1 MLGPDEKY
9 AMEQDREMA
18 AMGRSSARMKGKTAS
33 NGASPREVYSSAN
46 PGTRDGAVVLRD
58 GDVFTIVPEG
68 RGVRFKGIGKAAHGQ
83 LTHNPNGSLT
93 YRPDPDFVGQDSFT
107 YNIADRRGRILPATV
122 TLSIEA
128 MEKPPAPGKAAG
140 STPDAA
146 PTPDAAAKPAVDPA
160 GRPERA
166 DPPPAVKQPPTPPT
180 DIPDPVPAE
189 PKAPVLEVSN
199 EILGTLEAAED
210 GGLVY
215 TPPPNFIGIDRFGY
229 RMIEVDGSTRTG
241 RVVAWVDDEGK
252 TEFQIEED
260 LA

>member
-1 MLGPDEKY
+1 MLGFDDKY
-9 AMEQDREMA
+9 TTEQNRGMA
-18 AMGRSSARMKGKTAS
+18 AIGQSGARSKGKFAS
-33 NGASPREVYSSAN
+33 QGAAPREVHSAAS

-58 GDVFTIVPEG
+58 GDVFTIMPEG
-68 RGVRFKGIGKAAHGQ
+68 RGVRFKSVGKAAHGR

-93 YRPDPDFVGQDSFT
+93 YRPDPDFEGRDSFT
-107 YNIADRRGRILPATV
+107 YKIADRRGRILPATV
-122 TLSIEA
+122 TLNIEA
-128 MEKPPAPGKAAG
+128 LEGPPDAV
-140 STPDAA
+140 STPDS
-146 PTPDAAAKPAVDPA
+146 AAKTATDPA
-160 GRPERA
+160 PAAEA
-166 DPPPAVKQPPTPPT
+166 PPNPPA
-180 DIPDPVPAE
+180 DIPDEIPDDAPDG

-241 RVVAWVDDEGK
+241 WVVVWVDDEGK

-260 LA
+260 PA

>member
-1 MLGPDEKY
+1 
-9 AMEQDREMA
+9 MA
-18 AMGRSSARMKGKTAS
+18 AIGQSGARSKGKFAS
-33 NGASPREVYSSAN
+33 QSAAPREVHSAAN

-58 GDVFTIVPEG
+58 GDVFTIMPEG
-68 RGVRFKGIGKAAHGQ
+68 KGVRFKSVGKAAHGQ

-93 YRPDPDFVGQDSFT
+93 YRPDPDFEGRDSFT

-122 TLSIEA
+122 TLNIEA
-128 MEKPPAPGKAAG
+128 LEGPPDAV
-140 STPDAA
+140 STPDSGTKTA
-146 PTPDAAAKPAVDPA
+146 TDPA
-160 GRPERA
+160 
-166 DPPPAVKQPPTPPT
+166 PAAEAPPTPPA
-180 DIPDPVPAE
+180 DIPADIPAAIPADVPADVPDDVPDG

-215 TPPPNFIGIDRFGY
+215 TAPPNFIGIDRFGY

-241 RVVAWVDDEGK
+241 RVVVWVDDEGK

-260 LA
+260 PA